1 MEASS
6 TAMRSW
12 RSDAGLAAQR
22 CGLFG
27 VLVRTGKFL
36 PEALEAAK
44 AVRGQPQLICCN
56 TILGKGV
63 SFMENVPLW
72 HGVAPDAAQS
82 KAALSELGLA

>member
-1 MEASS
+1 MNGVEASS

-36 PEALEAAK
+36 PEALEALE
-44 AVRGQPQLICCN
+44 AVEGR
-56 TILGKGV
+56 
-63 SFMENVPLW
+63 
-72 HGVAPDAAQS
+72 PDAVIDAF
-82 KAALSELGLA
+82 ADLSGLIDCGV

>member
-36 PEALEAAK
+36 PEALEALEALE
-44 AVRGQPQLICCN
+44 AVEGR
-56 TILGKGV
+56 
-63 SFMENVPLW
+63 
-72 HGVAPDAAQS
+72 PDAVIDAF
-82 KAALSELGLA
+82 ADLSGLIDCGV

>member
-36 PEALEAAK
+36 PEALEAVEAF
-44 AVRGQPQLICCN
+44 ADLPGLID
-56 TILGKGV
+56 TLIDSLIDSG
-63 SFMENVPLW
+63 
-72 HGVAPDAAQS
+72 A
-82 KAALSELGLA
+82 

>member
-36 PEALEAAK
+36 PEALEALE
-44 AVRGQPQLICCN
+44 AVGGR
-56 TILGKGV
+56 
-63 SFMENVPLW
+63 
-72 HGVAPDAAQS
+72 PDAVIDAF
-82 KAALSELGLA
+82 ADLSGLIDCGV